1 MMNKQI
7 KNLVL
12 GVLVVAAVSATQ
24 VAAARENVMPEI
36 VKQGKVSISK
46 KSLSQ
51 FSMVEKEYG
60 AIKDLS
66 QSKLKAHAK
75 SLKTLINKIKDRHAA
90 IKDFSE
96 SHLSQLSGDTKV
108 NMADKFKGYLDAT
121 HEDSDALAKRVELL
135 EKIDGLIE

>member
-1 MMNKQI
+1 MNKQI
-7 KNLVL
+7 KNLVIGAL
-12 GVLVVAAVSATQ
+12 AFASVSATQ

-60 AIKDLS
+60 PIQDLS

-75 SLKTLINKIKDRHAA
+75 SLKTLIKKINDRHTA
-90 IKDFSE
+90 IKAFSK
-96 SHLSQLSGDTKV
+96 SHLNKLSGDTKA
-108 NMADKFKGYLDAT
+108 NMAEKLQGYLDAT
-121 HEDSDALAKRVELL
+121 HEDSDALSKRVELL
-135 EKIDGLIE
+135 EHINELIE